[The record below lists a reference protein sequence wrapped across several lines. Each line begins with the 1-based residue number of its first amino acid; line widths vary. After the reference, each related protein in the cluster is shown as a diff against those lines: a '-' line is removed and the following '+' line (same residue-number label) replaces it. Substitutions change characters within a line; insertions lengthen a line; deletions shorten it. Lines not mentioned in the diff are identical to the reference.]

1 MSFSIAIVGLP
12 NVGKSTLFKAL
23 TKNKLIS
30 RIILS
35 APLTPMWAWSPCLT
49 SGWKNWQC
57 FRARRKSRQ
66 LSLNSW
72 TLLVWCAARSQGEGL
87 GNQFLSH
94 IRETKAIAQ
103 VVRVFEDANI
113 THVEKRVDP
122 LGDVEIINLELIFAD
137 LATVAKRLE
146 QTSKEA
152 KSGVNKEAVAR
163 KATLEKMKTALESST
178 LLNAIPSLKRK
189 CLL

>member
-1 MSFSIAIVGLP
+1 MGVVAVPDERLEKLAVFSRSAKITPTVIEFVDIAGLVRRREP
-12 NVGKSTLFKAL
+12 KA
-23 TKNKLIS
+23 K
-30 RIILS
+30 
-35 APLTPMWAWSPCLT
+35 
-49 SGWKNWQC
+49 GWVIN
-57 FRARRKSRQ
+57 F
-66 LSLNSW
+66 
-72 TLLVWCAARSQGEGL
+72 
-87 GNQFLSH
+87 SH

-103 VVRVFEDANI
+103 VVRVFERQYY
-113 THVEKRVDP
+113 HVEKRVDP
-122 LGDVEIINLELIFAD
+122 LGDVEIINLELICRP